1 MSLEHSIR
9 PWGEYTVILDTQK
22 CKVKTITVNPNSR
35 LSLQSHQHREEHWVI
50 VSGSGEAIT
59 QPETLGVAGSR
70 EPAPVRTRAIQ
81 AGDYIYVPKRTRHR
95 IANTGNEP
103 LVFIETQLGTVL
115 DENDIIRYQDDF
127 GRM

>member
-22 CKVKTITVNPNSR
+22 CKVKTITVNPGMR

-50 VSGSGEAIT
+50 VSGTGEAIT
-59 QPETLGVAGSR
+59 QAMSLGVAGSR
-70 EPAPVRTRAIQ
+70 EPEPIRTRAIQ
-81 AGDYIYVPKRTRHR
+81 AGDYVHIPKGIRHR
-95 IANTGNEP
+95 IANTGTTP
-103 LVFIETQLGTVL
+103 LVFIETQLGTLL

-127 GRM
+127 GRV